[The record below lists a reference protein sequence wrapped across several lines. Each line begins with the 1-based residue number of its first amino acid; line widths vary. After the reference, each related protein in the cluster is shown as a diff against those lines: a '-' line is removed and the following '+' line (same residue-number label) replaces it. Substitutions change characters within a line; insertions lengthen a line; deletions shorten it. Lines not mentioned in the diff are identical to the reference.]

1 MDRRILTKHK
11 QALQKAERVNILQ
24 YPGVCQLFVL
34 ACIVTDAFTLY
45 TIFDIMLKQRPSLTL
60 VITVM
65 VATVLNITPMI
76 AAVCINNQEYTKQKK
91 MAVCTILGILFITF
105 FGATFALRMASQE
118 SFYDASS
125 EEISVGNEEF
135 EQSDEEKFEPTLAQ
149 TILAGLMG
157 LEPLGTSVCTFVLS
171 LEVSQEAKKK
181 RKRELE
187 RIKLEKEL
195 DECKIMRDELL
206 ADMDFDLNEYDREQ
220 LKKIAALILKQG
232 EFARVYSIRK
242 LCENDGTPEGI
253 SELLESKSEIQNQ
266 DEQEADVIDLELEPK
281 TDEEPQARKTVA

>member
-1 MDRRILTKHK
+1 
-11 QALQKAERVNILQ
+11 
-24 YPGVCQLFVL
+24 
-34 ACIVTDAFTLY
+34 
-45 TIFDIMLKQRPSLTL
+45 
-60 VITVM
+60 
-65 VATVLNITPMI
+65 
-76 AAVCINNQEYTKQKK
+76 
-91 MAVCTILGILFITF
+91 
-105 FGATFALRMASQE
+105 MASQE

-125 EEISVGNEEF
+125 EEISVGNEDF
-135 EQSDEEKFEPTLAQ
+135 EESDEGKFEPTLAQ
-149 TILAGLMG
+149 IILAVLMG

-220 LKKIAALILKQG
+220 FEKMVALILKQG
-232 EFARVYSIRK
+232 EFAKVHSIRK
-242 LCENDGTPEGI
+242 LAENDGTPEGI
-253 SELLESKSEIQNQ
+253 SELLEGKSEIQNQ

-281 TDEEPQARKTVA
+281 TDEELQVRKTVA

>member
-76 AAVCINNQEYTKQKK
+76 AAVCINNQGYPKQKK
-91 MAVCTILGILFITF
+91 IAICTILGILFITF
-105 FGATFALRMASQE
+105 FSATFALRMASQE

-135 EQSDEEKFEPTLAQ
+135 EENKERYK
-149 TILAGLMG
+149 AGLLKYKEKMI
-157 LEPLGTSVCTFVLS
+157 VLKN
-171 LEVSQEAKKK
+171 KKEIK
-181 RKRELE
+181 TYLRET
-187 RIKLEKEL
+187 I
-195 DECKIMRDELL
+195 
-206 ADMDFDLNEYDREQ
+206 
-220 LKKIAALILKQG
+220 
-232 EFARVYSIRK
+232 
-242 LCENDGTPEGI
+242 
-253 SELLESKSEIQNQ
+253 
-266 DEQEADVIDLELEPK
+266 
-281 TDEEPQARKTVA
+281 

>member
-206 ADMDFDLNEYDREQ
+206 ADMDFDLNEYD
-220 LKKIAALILKQG
+220 KW
-232 EFARVYSIRK
+232 
-242 LCENDGTPEGI
+242 
-253 SELLESKSEIQNQ
+253 QNQ
-266 DEQEADVIDLELEPK
+266 WRTSCNK
-281 TDEEPQARKTVA
+281 RWRF